1 MAFRKL
7 AIVLTAAMMLCMA
20 FMSLAPTA
28 SASPGDLHIF
38 SPTVTNMEVEMDSSV
53 TYRWGVYNN
62 GTNPQ
67 TLLIDIHGTELGW
80 DARLS
85 NEDAYFVLAPGEF
98 ISLELNV
105 TAPNTRD
112 YPEDIITLNATARDL
127 VTQEQW
133 VEEFGTVTT
142 TIVGGAYVPPTK
154 VLGWFDDPLGNY
166 VPALDNE
173 WGVFISTILV
183 WLIIGAVIYFILGPS
198 VKAFTSKTETELD
211 DQILAIVKGPVF
223 WIILTYG
230 IISSLE
236 VLNFS
241 WSIVHALET
250 FYSVTLIILFC
261 WMGFKIFKDVL
272 ISWGKKY
279 AEKSETTLDDVLLP
293 LFEKVGMVAIV
304 VVAIIAILN
313 LFGVDVTL
321 LMAGMGVVGL
331 VIAFAAQDTLGNF
344 ISGMFLLTDRPFK
357 VGDLILMDG
366 GDYCR
371 VEHIGMRSTKLYNTF
386 DHDMIIVPNNKIANE
401 KVTNLT
407 LPDTQMKVQVEIG
420 VDYKSDIK
428 KAKQIMLDAAN
439 NNSGVIKDED
449 KKPFVRL
456 TEFEESAIKLK
467 LFAWVYELD
476 SQWRVGGELREEI
489 LTQFRA
495 EGIDIPFPQRV
506 LHFENGESEMK
517 NIGIRPTRVDK

>member
-1 MAFRKL
+1 MDPMAFRKL
-7 AIVLTAAMMLCMA
+7 AIVLTAAMMLCMG
-20 FMSLAPTA
+20 FISLVPSA
-28 SASPGDLHIF
+28 SASPGDLHVF
-38 SPTVTNMEVEMDSSV
+38 SPTVTAMEVEMDSSV
-53 TYRWGVYNN
+53 TYRWGVFNN
-62 GTNPQ
+62 GTTPH
-67 TLLIDIHGTELGW
+67 TLLIDVHGTELGW

-85 NEDAYFVLAPGEF
+85 NEDAYFLVGPGEF
-98 ISLELNV
+98 VSIDLNV

-127 VTQEQW
+127 VTQEMW
-133 VEEFGTVTT
+133 TEDLGTVTT

-154 VLGWFDDPLGNY
+154 VLGWFDEPLGNY
-166 VPALDNE
+166 IPALDNE
-173 WGVFISTILV
+173 WGVFLSTVIF
-183 WLIIGAVIYFILGPS
+183 WLILGALIYFILSPM
-198 VKAFTSKTETELD
+198 VKTFTSKTETELD
-211 DQILAIVKGPVF
+211 DQILAIVKGPIF

-241 WSIVHALET
+241 WSIIHALET

-304 VVAIIAILN
+304 VIAIIAVLN

-321 LMAGMGVVGL
+321 LMAGMGVIGL

-386 DHDMIIVPNNKIANE
+386 DHDMIVVPNNKIANE
-401 KVTNLT
+401 RVTNLT
-407 LPDTQMKVQVEIG
+407 LPDNKMKVTLTIG
-420 VDYKSDIK
+420 IGYKSDVQ
-428 KAKQIMLDAAN
+428 KAKQIMLDVASKN
-439 NNSGVIKDED
+439 KGVINDEDD
-449 KKPFVRL
+449 KKPIVRL
-456 TEFEESAIKLK
+456 TEFEESAIRLK
-467 LFAWVYELD
+467 LFAWVYDID

-489 LTQFRA
+489 LRRFNG
-495 EGIDIPFPQRV
+495 ESIDIPLPQRV
-506 LHFENGESEMK
+506 IHMEKKE
-517 NIGIRPTRVDK
+517 